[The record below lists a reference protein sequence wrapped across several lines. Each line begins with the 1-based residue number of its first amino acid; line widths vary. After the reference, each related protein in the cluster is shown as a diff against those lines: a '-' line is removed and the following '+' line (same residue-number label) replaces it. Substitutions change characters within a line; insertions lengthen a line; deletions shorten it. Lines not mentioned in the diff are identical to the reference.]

1 MAVATAPKGN
11 DCAAVALSTYEAL
24 APAYDQMTADYGYDR
39 WLSALERLA
48 VDHGLRG
55 KRVLDVACGTGKS
68 FLPLLERGYD
78 VSACDL
84 SPGMVEIARSHLPDP
99 ARALVADMRALPPI
113 GPFDLVTCLDDAVNY
128 LLEPSDLE
136 SALRS
141 MRSVLRPGGV
151 LVFDVNT
158 LHTYRTTFGGDAVWE
173 RDRRLFCWR
182 GLSAAEAE
190 PAGIHEAAVEVF
202 TRSGAGRC
210 WTRTSARHR
219 QRHHPCAAVERAL
232 RHTGLALRTVRGQS
246 PGARLSRV
254 ADEERHTKLV
264 FVAQRLKGGPMTV
277 KP

>member
-1 MAVATAPKGN
+1 MAVATAPKAA
-11 DCAAVALSTYEAL
+11 DCATVALSTYEAL

-48 VDHGLRG
+48 VAHGLPG

-84 SPGMVEIARSHLPDP
+84 SPSMVDIARSHLPDR
-99 ARALVADMRALPPI
+99 ARAFVADMRALPPM

-128 LLEPSDLE
+128 LLEPADLE
-136 SALRS
+136 AALVS

-158 LHTYRTTFGGDAVWE
+158 LHTYRTTFGEDAVWE

-182 GLSAAEAE
+182 GMAGSAAE
-190 PAGIHEAAVEVF
+190 PDGIHEAVVEVF

-219 QRHHPCAAVERAL
+219 QRHHPRATVERSLGRA
-232 RHTGLALRTVRGQS
+232 GLAARAVRGQS
-246 PGARLSRV
+246 PGARLSRD
-254 ADEERHTKLV
+254 ADEQRHTKLV
-264 FVAQRLKGGPMTV
+264 FVAQRPKGGPMTV

>member
-1 MAVATAPKGN
+1 MAVVTAPKGT
-11 DCAAVALSTYEAL
+11 DCAAVALSAYEAL
-24 APAYDQMTADYGYDR
+24 APAYDQMTAGYRYDR

-48 VDHGLRG
+48 IDHGLPG

-84 SPGMVEIARSHLPDP
+84 SPGMVEIARTHLPDP
-99 ARALVADMRALPPI
+99 TRAFVADMRALPSI

-128 LLEPSDLE
+128 LLEPADLE
-136 SALRS
+136 AALAS
-141 MRSVLRPGGV
+141 MGSRLRPGGV

-158 LHTYRTTFGGDAVWE
+158 LHTYRTTFGGDTVWE

-182 GLSAAEAE
+182 GMTAPG
-190 PAGIHEAAVEVF
+190 PAPGDVHEAVVEVF
-202 TRSGAGRC
+202 TLGGVERH

-219 QRHHPCAAVERAL
+219 QRHHPRAAVERSLA
-232 RHTGLALRTVRGQS
+232 RAGLALRAVRGQS
-246 PGARLSRV
+246 PGARLSLA

-264 FVAQRLKGGPMTV
+264 FVAQRPKGGTMVVTP
-277 KP
+277 